1 MISVVLHNIES
12 PSRSDRICG
21 YWFLPKWQR
30 TYVRTVWLLEELGI
44 TYTVKTYYRTPTL
57 MRQAP
62 KTLFEYSLFGK
73 GPALSIDDESFG
85 ESAYIIHR
93 VLSNTAL
100 TASAP
105 SDIEVGTSD
114 WSMLWAHAAEA
125 AGMTW
130 LQEEAMV
137 AVGGEAWLSGQ
148 VGNATGE
155 EKTGIDKFV
164 KWYTGEI
171 DRPQS
176 QNFIDKVGLPRLSVL
191 EIF

>member
-1 MISVVLHNIES
+1 
-12 PSRSDRICG
+12 
-21 YWFLPKWQR
+21 
-30 TYVRTVWLLEELGI
+30 
-44 TYTVKTYYRTPTL
+44 

-62 KTLFEYSLFGK
+62 KTLFDHSLFGK

-85 ESAYIIHR
+85 ESAYVIHR
-93 VLSNTAL
+93 ILSDPAL

-105 SDIEVGTSD
+105 VDIELQPSN

-148 VGNATGE
+148 VGQATEE
-155 EKTGIDKFV
+155 EKKGIDKFV

-176 QNFIDKVGLPRLSVL
+176 QNFIHKVSLIGSQPLRNV
-191 EIF
+191 